1 MRRPTHSLPLLA
13 LTLAVAAACAPPE
26 PASRAAQQAR
36 QVRTTLGASPT
47 CDTVPDMQPTSPIV
61 VIDDVDVDADTFTWA
76 PEPVVQPVGSGFL
89 GWRMAEQPS
98 DYGWKV
104 EFTKDGSPLPDT
116 VYFDSAGKLNGG
128 VVSEDSECRH
138 YDYTITVWP
147 RSDPSN
153 TVTIDPGGDIIPW

>member
-1 MRRPTHSLPLLA
+1 MRRSMRSFPLLA
-13 LTLAVAAACAPPE
+13 LTLAVAAACAPQE
-26 PASRAAQQAR
+26 PADRAQEAR
-36 QVRTTLGASPT
+36 QIRATLGASAT

-61 VIDDVDVDADTFTWA
+61 KIDDVDLDADTFTWA

-104 EFTKDGSPLPDT
+104 EFTKDGSPLPET
-116 VYFDSAGKLNGG
+116 VYFDSAGKLNGD

-147 RSDPSN
+147 QSDPSDA
-153 TVTIDPGGDIIPW
+153 VTIDPGGDIIPW